1 MRMSVYRNWSVPG
14 ASFLACGLLFTA
26 SALAGSPE
34 SAGLE
39 FFEKHVRPV
48 FVEHCH
54 QCHSAESEK
63 VKGGLL
69 VDSREALLKGGD
81 SGPALVPGDPE
92 KSLLIKAIRYND
104 ENLQM
109 PPKGKKLT
117 DDQIKHLEEWV
128 KIGAPDPRGVKAKIA
143 EAPRASDHWAFKPIK
158 MPAPPA
164 VKNAR
169 WAQSP
174 VDQFIVQK
182 LESRGVTPN
191 PIADKRTL
199 IRRATYDLIG
209 LPPTP
214 QEVDQFIKD
223 NSTEAFSKLVDRL
236 LNSPHY
242 GERWGRYWLD
252 VARYADTKGYVFE
265 EERRYPYSF
274 TYRDYVIRSLN
285 EDLPF
290 DQFIVHQIAADLLP
304 LGDDKRALAALGY
317 LTLGRRFLN
326 NQPDIIDDRIDVVT
340 RGFMGL
346 TVTCARCHDHKYDPI
361 PTKDYYSL
369 YGVFASSSEPNDKPL
384 LGKGALPHEYPQY
397 LAEREKRENELKKYR
412 EDQEAAVRAKLR
424 GRVGDYLLAA
434 NEASRLSDKGKQ
446 DSLARE
452 RKLGPA
458 VLERWMSSLKKW
470 QAETNPIFAPWF
482 AYAEVGET
490 NFADKAKEMKWESG
504 AVNPLVAAAF
514 ASAPESLKQV
524 AERYTGIFTNIDQQW
539 KELVAQAEKAKS
551 TASGPNASL
560 PTALPDKS
568 AEELRQVL
576 YAESSPLNLDDDE
589 YRRLFDTPVSQKMRA
604 LRRKIDELDATHDG
618 APPKAMALVD
628 NKTPQT
634 PRVFIRGN
642 ANNRGPEVPRQ
653 FLEVLAGPDRKPF
666 EKGSGRL
673 ELAQAIAS
681 PDNPLTARVIVNRV
695 WMYHFGAPLVRTPS
709 DFGLRSEPPSHP
721 ELLDY
726 LAARFIQEGWSLK
739 KLHRLIMLSRA
750 YQQSSEHNAKAAKED
765 PANQLLWR
773 MNRKRLDFESMR
785 DTFLALGGS
794 VDLAQ
799 GGRPVDLTTEPFTA
813 RRTVYGFVE
822 RQNLPGL
829 FRTFDFASPDT
840 TSPQRFATTVPQQ
853 ALFLMNSPFVVK
865 QAGNLINRPD
875 VQRAPTP
882 DDKLAQLHRICF
894 QRAPDKDELALA
906 RQFIASQ
913 STNEPAVE
921 SPAWQYGWG
930 EFDEKAKRTKSFNAL
945 PHFNS
950 YSWQGGKEL
959 PDPKLGWVL
968 LNAEGG
974 HPGDDQRHA
983 AVRRWVAP
991 RDGVIT
997 VSGELH
1003 HPEDKGDGVRARVV
1017 SNASGVAGEWT
1028 AHKSKTATPI
1038 EKLQVKRGDLIDFIT
1053 DCRES
1058 VSHDSFSWSPKIKY
1072 VSSGGASSASP
1083 TASNERAEWDAKAD
1097 FAGPAKSKPKSI
1109 DPWQKYAQ
1117 VLLLANETM
1126 FVD

>member
-1 MRMSVYRNWSVPG
+1 MADYRNWNLRR
-14 ASFLACGLLFTA
+14 ASLLAACLLFTA
-26 SALAGSPE
+26 RSFGSSPE
-34 SAGLE
+34 SAGVE

-54 QCHSAESEK
+54 QCHSAEAEK

-69 VDSREALLKGGD
+69 VDTRDALLKGGD
-81 SGPALVPGDPE
+81 SGPALVPGDPD
-92 KSLLIKAIRYND
+92 KSLLIKAIRYSD

-128 KIGAPDPRGVKAKIA
+128 KIGAPDPRVGKAKIA

-158 MPAPPA
+158 MPALSA
-164 VKNAR
+164 VKNSR
-169 WAQSP
+169 WVQSP
-174 VDQFIVQK
+174 VDNFIVEK
-182 LESRGVTPN
+182 LEARSVTPN
-191 PIADKRTL
+191 ALADKRTL

-223 NSTEAFSKLVDRL
+223 TSTEAFPRLVDRL

-252 VARYADTKGYVFE
+252 IARYADTKGYVFE

-304 LGDDKRALAALGY
+304 LGDDKRPLAALGY

-384 LGKGALPHEYPQY
+384 LGKGALPHAYPEY

-412 EDQEAAVRAKLR
+412 DDQEAFVRAKLR

-434 NEASRLSDKGKQ
+434 HEASKLSGNGKQ
-446 DSLARE
+446 EALARE

-458 VLERWMSSLKKW
+458 ILERWMSSLKKW
-470 QAETNPIFAPWF
+470 QAETNPIFTPWF
-482 AYAEVGET
+482 AYTAITET
-490 NFADKAKEMKWESG
+490 NFADKAKELKWE
-504 AVNPLVAAAF
+504 AANPVVAAAF
-514 ASAPESLKQV
+514 ASAPDSLKQA

-560 PTALPDKS
+560 PTSLPEKS

-576 YAESSPLNLDDDE
+576 YADNSPFNLNDDE
-589 YRRLFDTPVSQKMRA
+589 YRRLFGTPVSQKLRA
-604 LRRKIDELDATHDG
+604 LRRKIDEVDATHDG

-628 NKTPQT
+628 NKTPNK

-642 ANNRGPEVPRQ
+642 ANNHGPEVPRQ

-666 EKGSGRL
+666 ENGSGRL
-673 ELAQAIAS
+673 ELARAIAS
-681 PDNPLTARVIVNRV
+681 PGNPLTARVIVNRV
-695 WMYHFGAPLVRTPS
+695 WMYHFGTPLVRTPS

-750 YQQSSEHNAKAAKED
+750 YQQSSENNAKAAKED
-765 PANQLLWR
+765 PANQLFWR

-794 VDLAQ
+794 VDLVQ

-840 TSPQRFATTVPQQ
+840 TSPQRFSTTVPQQ
-853 ALFLMNSPFVVK
+853 ALFLMNSPFVVQ
-865 QAGNLINRPD
+865 QAGKLIARPD
-875 VQRAPTP
+875 VQRAATS
-882 DDKLAQLHRICF
+882 DDKFAQLHRICF
-894 QRAPDKDELALA
+894 QRAPDKDELLLA
-906 RQFIASQ
+906 KRFIASQ

-921 SPAWQYGWG
+921 LPAWQYGWG
-930 EFDEKAKRTKSFNAL
+930 EFDVKAKRTKSFNAL

-968 LNAEGG
+968 LNADGG
-974 HPGDDQRHA
+974 HPGDDQQHA
-983 AVRRWVAP
+983 AIRRWVAP
-991 RDGVIT
+991 RDGV
-997 VSGELH
+997 VAVAGDLH

-1028 AHKSKTATPI
+1028 AFKSKASTPV
-1038 EKLQVKRGDLIDFIT
+1038 ERLEVKRGDFIDFIT

-1058 VSHDSFSWSPKIKY
+1058 VSHDSFSWSPKIRY
-1072 VSSGGASSASP
+1072 VSSGGAISASP
-1083 TASNERAEWDAKAD
+1083 ANERAEWDAKAD
-1097 FAGPAKSKPKSI
+1097 FAGAPKEKPKSL
-1109 DPWQKYAQ
+1109 DAWQKYAQ
-1117 VLLLANETM
+1117 VLLLANETL

>member
-1 MRMSVYRNWSVPG
+1 MGLKAFIYGRGNA
-14 ASFLACGLLFTA
+14 ASTSAFAVALFVSTA
-26 SALAGSPE
+26 SASSPE
-34 SAGLE
+34 AAGIE

-54 QCHSAESEK
+54 RCHSADAEK

-69 VDSREALLKGGD
+69 LDTREGLLKGGD
-81 SGPALVPGDPE
+81 SGPALVAGDPE
-92 KSLLIKAIRYND
+92 KSLLIKAIRYTD

-117 DDQIKHLEEWV
+117 AEQITHLEAWV
-128 KIGAPDPRGVKAKIA
+128 KMGAPDPRLTKAKGGQA
-143 EAPRASDHWAFKPIK
+143 KSATAHWAFKPIRT
-158 MPAPPA
+158 PALP
-164 VKNAR
+164 VIKNTR

-174 VDQFIVQK
+174 LDHFIVEK
-182 LESRGVTPN
+182 LEAHGIAPN
-191 PIADKRTL
+191 PPADRRTL
-199 IRRATYDLIG
+199 IRRAAYGLTG
-209 LPPTP
+209 LPPAP
-214 QEVDQFIKD
+214 EEVDAFLKD
-223 NSTEAFSKLVDRL
+223 KSAEAFPKLVDRL

-252 VARYADTKGYVFE
+252 IARYADTKGYVFE

-274 TYRDYVIRSLN
+274 TYRDYVIRALN

-290 DQFIVHQIAADLLP
+290 NEFIIHQIAADLLP
-304 LGDDKRALAALGY
+304 LGEDKRPLAALGF

-346 TVTCARCHDHKYDPI
+346 TVTCARCHDHKFDPI

-369 YGVFASSSEPNDKPL
+369 YGVFASCSEPGDKPL
-384 LGKGALPHEYPQY
+384 LGKDALPRDYPAY
-397 LAEREKRENELKKYR
+397 VAEREKREAELKKYR

-424 GRVGDYLLAA
+424 GSVGDYLLAVHDV
-434 NEASRLSDKGKQ
+434 SLLTDKGKQ
-446 DSLARE
+446 EGLARE
-452 RKLGPA
+452 RKLGPG
-458 VLERWMSSLKKW
+458 VLERWAGSLKKW
-470 QAETNPIFAPWF
+470 RDEHSPVFAPWF
-482 AYAEVGET
+482 AYSSLGQS
-490 NFADKAKEMKWESG
+490 NFAARAKEVKWTNS
-504 AVNPLVAAAF
+504 VNPLVAAAF
-514 ASAPESLKQV
+514 VEPPASLKEV
-524 AERYTGIFTNIDQQW
+524 AARYTALFTNIDQQW
-539 KELVAQAEKAKS
+539 KQLTAAAESSQS
-551 TASGPNASL
+551 TAAGPNASL

-576 YAESSPLNLDDDE
+576 YAPTSPLNLNDDE

-604 LRRKIDELDATHDG
+604 LRRKIDEVDATHPG

-628 NKTPQT
+628 NARPYTPH
-634 PRVFIRGN
+634 VFIRGN
-642 ANNRGPEVPRQ
+642 ANNQGPEVPRQ
-653 FLEVLAGPDRKPF
+653 FLEVLSGPNRKPF

-709 DFGLRSEPPSHP
+709 DFGVRSEPPTHP

-739 KLHRLIMLSRA
+739 KLHRLIMLSSV
-750 YQQSSEHNAKAAKED
+750 YQQSSEHPAGAARAAKED
-765 PANQLLWR
+765 PGNQFLWR
-773 MNRKRLDFESMR
+773 MNRQRLDFEAMR
-785 DTFLALGGS
+785 DTFLTLGGGIDLALGGR
-794 VDLAQ
+794 AIE
-799 GGRPVDLTTEPFTA
+799 LTGEPFSG

-853 ALFLMNSPFVVK
+853 ALFLMNSPFVVQ
-865 QAGNLINRPD
+865 QAGRLIARPE
-875 VQRAPTP
+875 VKRAQTE
-882 DDKLAQLHRICF
+882 DEKLTELYRICF
-894 QRAPDKDELALA
+894 QRPPDKEEVALA
-906 RQFIASQ
+906 KRFLSAQNP
-913 STNEPAVE
+913 TNDAKVLPRWE
-921 SPAWQYGWG
+921 YGWG
-930 EFDEKAKRTKSFNAL
+930 EFDAQTKRTKSFKAL
-945 PHFNS
+945 THFSS
-950 YSWQGGKEL
+950 YAWQGGTNL

-968 LNAEGG
+968 LNADGG
-974 HPGDDQRHA
+974 HPGDDAQHA
-983 AVRRWVAP
+983 AIRRWIAP
-991 RDGVIT
+991 RDGVISIT
-997 VSGELH
+997 GELH
-1003 HPEDKGDGVRARVV
+1003 HPEDKGDGVRARVI
-1017 SNASGVAGEWT
+1017 SSGSGVAGEWT
-1028 AHKSKTATPI
+1028 AFHKKTSTPVN
-1038 EKLQVKRGDLIDFIT
+1038 ELRVKRGDTIDFIT

-1058 VSHDSFSWSPKIKY
+1058 VSHDSFAWAPQIKY
-1072 VSSGGASSASP
+1072 VSP
-1083 TASNERAEWDAKAD
+1083 TRAPEEPTEWDARAG
-1097 FAGPAKSKPKSI
+1097 FAGPPKEKPKSL